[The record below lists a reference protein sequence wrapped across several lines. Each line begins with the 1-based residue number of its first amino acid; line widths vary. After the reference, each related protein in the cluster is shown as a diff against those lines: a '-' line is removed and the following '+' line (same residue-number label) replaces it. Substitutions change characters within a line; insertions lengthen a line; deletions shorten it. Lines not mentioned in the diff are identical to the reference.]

1 MRDKGANNALPYGL
15 PEDATGTAA
24 FSVVLAGAN
33 SDAEDSTTR
42 GAAALAL
49 LTLGSLSG
57 FVLRRRFV
65 S

>member
-1 MRDKGANNALPYGL
+1 MKR
-15 PEDATGTAA
+15 
-24 FSVVLAGAN
+24 
-33 SDAEDSTTR
+33 TR
-42 GAAALAL
+42 IMAIAGAAALAL